1 MTKDIKIFPNLKSLS
16 EAVAD
21 EWCDGAN
28 RALKE
33 KVTFCVAL
41 SGGNTAP
48 AVYRNLV
55 DLQLGKRISWSVV
68 HIFWGDERCV
78 PPDHPESNYRLACDS
93 MLISLPLPWE
103 NIHRIHGESDPQTE
117 ANRYADELAKH
128 LKPDKEGMPY
138 LDWVLVGV
146 GKDGHIASIFPKSFH
161 QEKTGK
167 LCVVS
172 VHPETGQNRI
182 SLTLPM
188 INKAKRIS
196 VIATGKEKAGI
207 VSKILS
213 QSSEASHLP
222 AAQIHPENG
231 RVQWMLDMEAASKL
245 NCRVSKKETSRN

>member
-78 PPDHPESNYRLACDS
+78 PP
-93 MLISLPLPWE
+93 
-103 NIHRIHGESDPQTE
+103 
-117 ANRYADELAKH
+117 
-128 LKPDKEGMPY
+128 
-138 LDWVLVGV
+138 
-146 GKDGHIASIFPKSFH
+146 
-161 QEKTGK
+161 
-167 LCVVS
+167 
-172 VHPETGQNRI
+172 
-182 SLTLPM
+182 
-188 INKAKRIS
+188 
-196 VIATGKEKAGI
+196 
-207 VSKILS
+207 
-213 QSSEASHLP
+213 
-222 AAQIHPENG
+222 
-231 RVQWMLDMEAASKL
+231 
-245 NCRVSKKETSRN
+245 